1 MGYNKTECDI
11 LVSVFILPYKGKI
24 VLMFHILVSK
34 FFFTLFIT
42 AHSFVILMAPR
53 LFGDK
58 MLKLD
63 LVFQGPAV

>member
-1 MGYNKTECDI
+1 
-11 LVSVFILPYKGKI
+11 
-24 VLMFHILVSK
+24 MFHILVSK

-63 LVFQGPAV
+63 LVVQGPAV